1 VLAKTTAAK
10 KGSKMECLFER
21 ALSLSLLFLLFLAA
35 NPSMALEAT
44 TTLNRLTSNNTS
56 ASSSFAAVSN
66 GDIAPGNVSKVSL
79 KKMLPANFNGKVLA
93 HWMPWWKCSES
104 PCDGVHDKRDV
115 LRVHYSTEDPGQLDK
130 IVEDM
135 ISRGYDGIM
144 VAEANSGG
152 ADTAGTVAMS
162 REMPK
167 FPNFYFSV
175 SENHLNKIHSASE
188 QFNQLMSDMAFADSH
203 YFRLQNYLR
212 IDGRPV
218 VYIFDNGSID
228 WARAEVQAPGHPLFI
243 LDGPSH
249 ASDSMGGFYWFGGL
263 PHNAEVSSATALSKL
278 DSFYSQVAANPGRLY
293 SGSFF
298 KGFDDRYAPWSQGRV
313 VDQACGLT
321 FVRSLSAVSTHLAS
335 SPSNL
340 PLLQVATWNDYEE
353 GTEVETGID
362 NCAAVSAGVSGTVV
376 TPVPSFTGVGSEE
389 TVDHYEVY
397 LSRDGKNLMD
407 AGSVAVGGASLDVN
421 TLGLASAAYRVYV
434 QMVGKSHIL
443 NHISPQAE
451 VAVGGASIPGQSSA
465 DIPPPADNT
474 ASVGSTSSAGSTTS
488 VSNRPLVDGKSSTH
502 ISVSSPA
509 EGSSISNPVTLTIST
524 DEPFAVARIQVWDR
538 GVKIVDQINSPS
550 VNASGLQ
557 LSKGVHTLTI
567 NVKDT
572 SMKTKDSLTVTFQV
586 E

>member
-1 VLAKTTAAK
+1 
-10 KGSKMECLFER
+10 MECLFEP

-56 ASSSFAAVSN
+56 ASSSFATVSN

-188 QFNQLMSDMAFADSH
+188 QFNQLMSDMSFADSH

-228 WARAEVQAPGHPLFI
+228 WARAAAQAPGHPLFI

-298 KGFDDRYAPWSQGRV
+298 KGFDDRYAPWTQGRV

-362 NCAAVSAGVSGTVV
+362 NCAAVSAGVSGTVIK
-376 TPVPSFTGVGSEE
+376 PVPSFTGVGSEE

-421 TLGLASAAYRVYV
+421 TLGLASGAYRVYV

-451 VAVGGASIPGQSSA
+451 VAVGGASIPGQSSV
-465 DIPPPADNT
+465 DIPPPADKT
-474 ASVGSTSSAGSTTS
+474 ASVSSTPSTGGTAS
-488 VSNRPLVDGKSSTH
+488 VSNRPLVDGNSSTR

-557 LSKGVHTLTI
+557 LTKGAHTLTI
-567 NVKDT
+567 NVKDA
-572 SMKTKDSLTVTFQV
+572 SMKTKDSVTLNFQV

>member
-1 VLAKTTAAK
+1 
-10 KGSKMECLFER
+10 MECLLQR
-21 ALSLSLLFLLFLAA
+21 ALSLSLLFPLFLAA
-35 NPSMALEAT
+35 NPSMALEVT

-56 ASSSFAAVSN
+56 ASSSFATLSN

-79 KKMLPANFNGKVLA
+79 KKMLPPNFNGKVLA
-93 HWMPWWKCSES
+93 HWMPWWKCSEN

-115 LRVHYSTEDPGQLDK
+115 LRVHYSTEDPAQLDK
-130 IVEDM
+130 IIEDM

-152 ADTAGTVAMS
+152 ADTAGTVAMA

-167 FPNFYFSV
+167 FPDFYFSV

-188 QFNQLMSDMAFADSH
+188 QLNQLMSDMSFADSH
-203 YFRLQNYLR
+203 YFSLQNYLR

-218 VYIFDNGSID
+218 VYIFDNASID
-228 WARAEVQAPGHPLFI
+228 WASAAAQAPGHPLFI

-249 ASDSMGGFYWFGGL
+249 ASGSMGGFYWFGGL
-263 PHNAEVSSATALSKL
+263 PHHAEVSSATALSTL

-298 KGFDDRYAPWSQGRV
+298 KGFDDRYAPWTQGRV

-362 NCAAVSAGVSGTVV
+362 NCAAVSAGVSGTVIK
-376 TPVPSFTGVGSEE
+376 PVPSFTGVGSEE

-397 LSRDGKNLMD
+397 LSRDGNNLMD
-407 AGSVAVGGASLDVN
+407 AGSAAVGGASLDVN
-421 TLGLASAAYRVYV
+421 TSGLASGTYKVYV

-443 NHISPQAE
+443 NHMSPQAE
-451 VAVGGASIPGQSSA
+451 VTVGGASLPGRSST
-465 DIPPPADNT
+465 DITAPAVNT
-474 ASVGSTSSAGSTTS
+474 ASRSSASSAGSTAS
-488 VSNRPLVDGKSSTH
+488 VSNIPLVGGTSSTH

-509 EGSSISNPVTLTIST
+509 DGSNISNPVTLTIST

-538 GVKIVDQINSPS
+538 GVKIVDQMNSPS

-557 LSKGVHTLTI
+557 LSKGTHNLTI
-567 NVKDT
+567 NVKDA
-572 SMKTKDSLTVTFQV
+572 SMKTKDSVTLTFQV

>member
-1 VLAKTTAAK
+1 
-10 KGSKMECLFER
+10 MECLLQR
-21 ALSLSLLFLLFLAA
+21 ALSLSLLFPLFLAA

-56 ASSSFAAVSN
+56 ASSSFATLSN

-130 IVEDM
+130 ILEDM

-152 ADTAGTVAMS
+152 ADTAGTVAMA

-167 FPNFYFSV
+167 FPDFYFSV

-188 QFNQLMSDMAFADSH
+188 QLNQLMSDMSFADSH
-203 YFRLQNYLR
+203 YFSLQNYLR

-218 VYIFDNGSID
+218 VYIFDNASID
-228 WARAEVQAPGHPLFI
+228 WANAAAQAPGHPLFI

-249 ASDSMGGFYWFGGL
+249 ASGSMGGFYWFGGL
-263 PHNAEVSSATALSKL
+263 PHNAQVSSAAALSKL

-298 KGFDDRYAPWSQGRV
+298 KGFDDRYAPWTQGRV

-321 FVRSLSAVSTHLAS
+321 FVRSLSAVSTHLGRS
-335 SPSNL
+335 LSNL

-376 TPVPSFTGVGSEE
+376 KPVPSFTGVGSEE

-407 AGSVAVGGASLDVN
+407 AGLVAVGGASLNVN
-421 TLGLASAAYRVYV
+421 TLGLPSGTYKVYV

-443 NHISPQAE
+443 NHMSPQAE
-451 VAVGGASIPGQSSA
+451 VTIGGASMPGQSSTN
-465 DIPPPADNT
+465 ITTPAVNT
-474 ASVGSTSSAGSTTS
+474 ASGSSTSSAGSTAS
-488 VSNRPLVDGKSSTH
+488 VSDMPLAGGTASTH

-509 EGSSISNPVTLTIST
+509 DGSNISNPVTLTIST

-550 VNASGLQ
+550 VNASGLE
-557 LSKGVHTLTI
+557 LSKGTHTLTI
-567 NVKDT
+567 NVKDA
-572 SMKTKDSLTVTFQV
+572 SMKTKDSVTLTFQV

>member
-1 VLAKTTAAK
+1 
-10 KGSKMECLFER
+10 MECLLPR
-21 ALSLSLLFLLFLAA
+21 GLSLSLLFPLLLAA
-35 NPSMALEAT
+35 SRSMALEAT

-56 ASSSFAAVSN
+56 ASNSFATLSN
-66 GDIAPGNVSKVSL
+66 GDLAPGNVSKVSL
-79 KKMLPANFNGKVLA
+79 KKMLPADFNGKVLA
-93 HWMPWWKCSES
+93 HWMPWWKCAQS

-115 LRVHYSTEDPGQLDK
+115 VRVHYSTEDPGQLDK

-144 VAEANSGG
+144 VAEANTAG
-152 ADTAGTVAMS
+152 ADNAGAVAMAQ
-162 REMPK
+162 EMPK
-167 FPNFYFSV
+167 FPSFYFSV
-175 SENHLNKIHSASE
+175 SENHLNKIQPAGE
-188 QFNQLMSDMAFADSH
+188 QLNKLMSDMSFAESH
-203 YFRLQNYLR
+203 YFSLPNYLR

-218 VYIFDNGSID
+218 VYIFDNASID
-228 WARAEVQAPGHPLFI
+228 WAGAAAQAPGHPLFI

-249 ASDSMGGFYWFGGL
+249 ASGSLGGFYWFGGL
-263 PHNAEVSSATALSKL
+263 PHNAEVSSGEALSKL
-278 DSFYSQVAANPGRLY
+278 HSFYSQVAANPGRIY
-293 SGSFF
+293 SGAFF
-298 KGFDDRYAPWSQGRV
+298 KGFDDRYAPWTQGRV

-321 FVRSLSAVSTHLAS
+321 FVRSLSAVSTYLKRS
-335 SPSNL
+335 SANL

-362 NCAAVSAGVSGTVV
+362 NCAAVSAGVSGTVIK
-376 TPVPSFTGVGSEE
+376 PVPSFTGEGSEE

-421 TLGLASAAYRVYV
+421 TLGLAAGTYKAYV

-443 NHISPQAE
+443 NHISPPAQ
-451 VAVGGASIPGQSSA
+451 VTVGGASSPGQSSA
-465 DIPPPADNT
+465 NITMPADNP
-474 ASVGSTSSAGSTTS
+474 ASAGSTSSAGGT
-488 VSNRPLVDGKSSTH
+488 PSTH

-538 GVKIVDQINSPS
+538 GVKIVDQLNSPA
-550 VNASGLQ
+550 VNSPGLQ
-557 LSKGVHTLTI
+557 LSKGTHTLTI
-567 NVKDT
+567 NVKDA
-572 SMKTKDSLTVTFQV
+572 SMKTQDSVTLNFQV

>member
-1 VLAKTTAAK
+1 
-10 KGSKMECLFER
+10 MECLLQP
-21 ALSLSLLFLLFLAA
+21 ALSLSLLFPLFLAA
-35 NPSMALEAT
+35 NPSMALQG
-44 TTLNRLTSNNTS
+44 TTLNRLTGNNTS
-56 ASSSFAAVSN
+56 ASSSFAALSN
-66 GDIAPGNVSKVSL
+66 GDIAAGNVSKVPL

-130 IVEDM
+130 ILQDM

-152 ADTAGTVAMS
+152 ADTAGTVAMA

-175 SENHLNKIHSASE
+175 SENHLNKMHSASE
-188 QFNQLMSDMAFADSH
+188 QLTQLMSDMSFADSH
-203 YFRLQNYLR
+203 YFSLQNYLR

-218 VYIFDNGSID
+218 VYIFDNASID
-228 WARAEVQAPGHPLFI
+228 WASAAAQAPGHPLFI

-249 ASDSMGGFYWFGGL
+249 ASGSMGGFYWFGGL
-263 PHNAEVSSATALSKL
+263 PRQAEVSSATALSKL

-293 SGSFF
+293 SGAFF
-298 KGFDDRYAPWSQGRV
+298 KGFDDRYAPWTEGRV

-362 NCAAVSAGVSGTVV
+362 NCAAVSAGLSGTVIK
-376 TPVPSFTGVGSEE
+376 PVPSFTGVGSEE

-407 AGSVAVGGASLDVN
+407 MGSAAVGGASLDVN
-421 TLGLASAAYRVYV
+421 TLGLASGTYKVYV

-443 NHISPQAE
+443 NHLSPPAE
-451 VAVGGASIPGQSSA
+451 VTVGGPSMPGQSAASLPGGSST
-465 DIPPPADNT
+465 DMTTPAVNT
-474 ASVGSTSSAGSTTS
+474 ASGSGTSSPGSTAP
-488 VSNRPLVDGKSSTH
+488 VSNLPLVGGTSSTH

-509 EGSSISNPVTLTIST
+509 DGSNISNPVTLTIST

-538 GVKIVDQINSPS
+538 GVKIVDQLNSPS

-557 LSKGVHTLTI
+557 LSKGTHNLTI
-567 NVKDT
+567 NVKDA
-572 SMKTKDSLTVTFQV
+572 SMKTQDSVTLNFQV

>member
-1 VLAKTTAAK
+1 
-10 KGSKMECLFER
+10 MECLLQR
-21 ALSLSLLFLLFLAA
+21 ALSLSLLFPLFLAA
-35 NPSMALEAT
+35 NPSMALEVT
-44 TTLNRLTSNNTS
+44 TTLSRLTSNNTS
-56 ASSSFAAVSN
+56 ASSSFATVSN

-115 LRVHYSTEDPGQLDK
+115 LRVHYSTEDPRQLDK
-130 IVEDM
+130 ILEDM

-152 ADTAGTVAMS
+152 ADTAGTVAMA
-162 REMPK
+162 REMSK

-175 SENHLNKIHSASE
+175 SENHLDKIQSAGE
-188 QFNQLMSDMAFADSH
+188 QLNQLMSDMSFADGH
-203 YFRLQNYLR
+203 YFSLPNYLR

-218 VYIFDNGSID
+218 VYIFDNASID
-228 WARAEVQAPGHPLFI
+228 WAGAAAQAPGHPLFI

-249 ASDSMGGFYWFGGL
+249 ASGSVGGFYWFGGL
-263 PHNAEVSSATALSKL
+263 PHNAQVSSAEALSKL
-278 DSFYSQVAANPGRLY
+278 HSFYSQVAANPGRLY

-298 KGFDDRYAPWSQGRV
+298 KGFDDRYAPWTKGRV

-321 FVRSLSAVSTHLAS
+321 FVRSLSAVSTYLGRS
-335 SPSNL
+335 FSNL

-376 TPVPSFTGVGSEE
+376 KPVPSFTGVGSEE

-407 AGSVAVGGASLDVN
+407 AGSAAVGGASLNVN
-421 TLGLASAAYRVYV
+421 TLGLPSGTYKVYV

-443 NHISPQAE
+443 NHMSPQAE
-451 VAVGGASIPGQSSA
+451 VTVDGASMPGQSSA
-465 DIPPPADNT
+465 SLPGRSSTDITTPAVNT
-474 ASVGSTSSAGSTTS
+474 ASVSSAPSAGSTA
-488 VSNRPLVDGKSSTH
+488 STH

-509 EGSSISNPVTLTIST
+509 GGSNISNPVTLTIST

-538 GVKIVDQINSPS
+538 GVKIVDQMNSPS

-557 LSKGVHTLTI
+557 LSKGTHNLTI
-567 NVKDT
+567 NVKDA
-572 SMKTKDSLTVTFQV
+572 SMKTKDSVTLTFQV

>member
-1 VLAKTTAAK
+1 
-10 KGSKMECLFER
+10 MECLLQR
-21 ALSLSLLFLLFLAA
+21 ALSLSLLFPLFLAA
-35 NPSMALEAT
+35 NPSMALEVT

-56 ASSSFAAVSN
+56 ASSSFATLSN

-79 KKMLPANFNGKVLA
+79 KKMLPPNFNGKVLA
-93 HWMPWWKCSES
+93 HWMPWWKCSEN

-115 LRVHYSTEDPGQLDK
+115 LRVHYSTEDPAQLDK
-130 IVEDM
+130 IIEDM

-152 ADTAGTVAMS
+152 ADTAGTVAMA

-167 FPNFYFSV
+167 FPDFYFSV

-188 QFNQLMSDMAFADSH
+188 QLNQLMSDMSFADSH
-203 YFRLQNYLR
+203 YFSLQNYLR

-218 VYIFDNGSID
+218 VYIFDNASID
-228 WARAEVQAPGHPLFI
+228 WASAAAQAPGHPLFI

-249 ASDSMGGFYWFGGL
+249 ASGSMGGFYWFGGL
-263 PHNAEVSSATALSKL
+263 PHHAEVSSATALSTL

-298 KGFDDRYAPWSQGRV
+298 KGFDDRYAPWTQGRV

-362 NCAAVSAGVSGTVV
+362 NCAAVSAGVSGTVIK
-376 TPVPSFTGVGSEE
+376 PVPSFTGVGSEE

-397 LSRDGKNLMD
+397 LSRDGNNLMD
-407 AGSVAVGGASLDVN
+407 AGSAAVGGASLDVN
-421 TLGLASAAYRVYV
+421 TSGLASGTYKVYV

-443 NHISPQAE
+443 NHMSPQAE
-451 VAVGGASIPGQSSA
+451 VTVGGASLPGRSSM
-465 DIPPPADNT
+465 DITAPAVNT
-474 ASVGSTSSAGSTTS
+474 ASRSSASSAGSTAS
-488 VSNRPLVDGKSSTH
+488 VSNIPLVGGTSSTH

-509 EGSSISNPVTLTIST
+509 DGSNISNPVTLTIST

-538 GVKIVDQINSPS
+538 GVKIVDQMNSPS

-557 LSKGVHTLTI
+557 LSKGTHNLTI
-567 NVKDT
+567 NVKDA
-572 SMKTKDSLTVTFQV
+572 SMKTKDSVTLTFQV

>member
-1 VLAKTTAAK
+1 MTRWHSL
-10 KGSKMECLFER
+10 GSKT
-21 ALSLSLLFLLFLAA
+21 ALSLSLLFPLFLAA
-35 NPSMALEAT
+35 NPSMALEGT
-44 TTLNRLTSNNTS
+44 TTLSRLTSNNTS
-56 ASSSFAAVSN
+56 ASSSFATLSN
-66 GDIAPGNVSKVSL
+66 GDITPGNVSKVSL

-93 HWMPWWKCSES
+93 HWMPWWKCSQS

-130 IVEDM
+130 IIEDM

-144 VAEANSGG
+144 VAEANTAG
-152 ADTAGTVAMS
+152 ADAAGTVAMAQ
-162 REMPK
+162 EMPK
-167 FPNFYFSV
+167 YPNFYFSV
-175 SENHLNKIHSASE
+175 SENHLNKIHSAGE
-188 QFNQLMSDMAFADSH
+188 QLNQLMSDMSFADSH
-203 YFRLQNYLR
+203 YFSLQNYLR
-212 IDGRPV
+212 INGRPV

-228 WARAEVQAPGHPLFI
+228 WASAAAQAPGHPLFI

-249 ASDSMGGFYWFGGL
+249 ASGSVGGFYWFGGL
-263 PHNAEVSSATALSKL
+263 AHNAEVSSAEALGKL
-278 DSFYSQVAANPGRLY
+278 ASFYSQVAANPGRLY

-298 KGFDDRYAPWSQGRV
+298 KGFDDRFAPWGQGRV

-321 FVRSLSAVSTHLAS
+321 FVRSLSAVSTYLRTS
-335 SPSNL
+335 SANL

-376 TPVPSFTGVGSEE
+376 RPVPSFSGVGSEE

-397 LSRDGKNLMD
+397 LSKDGRNLMD

-421 TLGLASAAYRVYV
+421 TLGLPSGTYQAYV

-443 NHISPQAE
+443 NHMSTQAE
-451 VAVGGASIPGQSSA
+451 VTVGGTSMSGRSSTVSSRSSTVSTASVSDMPSAGGASSP
-465 DIPPPADNT
+465 
-474 ASVGSTSSAGSTTS
+474 
-488 VSNRPLVDGKSSTH
+488 H

-509 EGSSISNPVTLTIST
+509 DGSSIANPVTLTIST
-524 DEPFAVARIQVWDR
+524 DEPFAVARIQVWDQ

-550 VNASGLQ
+550 VNVPDLQ
-557 LSKGVHTLTI
+557 LSKGPHTLTI
-567 NVKDT
+567 NVKDA
-572 SMKTKDSLTVTFQV
+572 SMKTKDSVTLTFQV

>member
-1 VLAKTTAAK
+1 
-10 KGSKMECLFER
+10 
-21 ALSLSLLFLLFLAA
+21 
-35 NPSMALEAT
+35 
-44 TTLNRLTSNNTS
+44 
-56 ASSSFAAVSN
+56 
-66 GDIAPGNVSKVSL
+66 
-79 KKMLPANFNGKVLA
+79 MLPANFNGKVLA

-130 IVEDM
+130 ILQDM

-152 ADTAGTVAMS
+152 ADTAGTVAMA

-175 SENHLNKIHSASE
+175 SENHLNKMHSASE
-188 QFNQLMSDMAFADSH
+188 QLTQLMSDMSFADSH
-203 YFRLQNYLR
+203 YFSLQNYLR

-218 VYIFDNGSID
+218 VYIFDNASID
-228 WARAEVQAPGHPLFI
+228 WASAAAQAPGHPLFI

-249 ASDSMGGFYWFGGL
+249 ASGSMGGFYWFGGL
-263 PHNAEVSSATALSKL
+263 PRQAEVSSATALSKL

-293 SGSFF
+293 SGAFF
-298 KGFDDRYAPWSQGRV
+298 KGFDDRYAPWTEGRV

-362 NCAAVSAGVSGTVV
+362 NCAAVSAGLSGTVIK
-376 TPVPSFTGVGSEE
+376 PVPSFTGVGSEE

-407 AGSVAVGGASLDVN
+407 MGSAAVGGASLDVN
-421 TLGLASAAYRVYV
+421 TLGLASGTYKVYV

-443 NHISPQAE
+443 NHLSPPAE
-451 VAVGGASIPGQSSA
+451 VTVGGPSMPGQSAASLPGGSST
-465 DIPPPADNT
+465 DMTTPAVNT
-474 ASVGSTSSAGSTTS
+474 ASGSGTSSPGSTAP
-488 VSNRPLVDGKSSTH
+488 VSNLPLVGGTSSTH

-509 EGSSISNPVTLTIST
+509 DGSNISNPVTLTIST

-538 GVKIVDQINSPS
+538 GVKIVDQLNSPS

-557 LSKGVHTLTI
+557 LSKGTHNLTI
-567 NVKDT
+567 NVKDA
-572 SMKTKDSLTVTFQV
+572 SMKTKDSVTLTFQV

>member
-1 VLAKTTAAK
+1 
-10 KGSKMECLFER
+10 MECLLQP
-21 ALSLSLLFLLFLAA
+21 ALSLSLLFPLFLAA
-35 NPSMALEAT
+35 NPSMALEVT
-44 TTLNRLTSNNTS
+44 TTLNRLASNNTS
-56 ASSSFAAVSN
+56 ASSSFATLSN

-130 IVEDM
+130 ILEDM

-152 ADTAGTVAMS
+152 ANTAGTVAMA

-167 FPNFYFSV
+167 FPEFYFSV

-188 QFNQLMSDMAFADSH
+188 QLNQLMSDMSFADSH
-203 YFRLQNYLR
+203 YFSLQNYLR

-218 VYIFDNGSID
+218 VYIFDNASID
-228 WARAEVQAPGHPLFI
+228 WASAAAQAPGHPLFI

-249 ASDSMGGFYWFGGL
+249 GSGSMGGFYWFGDL
-263 PHNAEVSSATALSKL
+263 PHHAEVSSATALSKL

-298 KGFDDRYAPWSQGRV
+298 KGFDDRYAPWTLGRV

-321 FVRSLSAVSTHLAS
+321 FVRSLSAVSTYLGRS
-335 SPSNL
+335 FSNL

-362 NCAAVSAGVSGTVV
+362 NCAAVSAGVSGTVIK
-376 TPVPSFTGVGSEE
+376 PVPSFTGVGSEE

-407 AGSVAVGGASLDVN
+407 AGSAAVGGASLDVN
-421 TLGLASAAYRVYV
+421 TLGLASGTYKVYV

-443 NHISPQAE
+443 NHMSPQAE
-451 VAVGGASIPGQSSA
+451 VTVGRASMPGQSSA
-465 DIPPPADNT
+465 SLPGRSSTDITTPAINT
-474 ASVGSTSSAGSTTS
+474 ASGSSTSSAASTAS
-488 VSNRPLVDGKSSTH
+488 VSNMPLAGGTSSTH

-509 EGSSISNPVTLTIST
+509 GGSNISNPVTLTIST

-538 GVKIVDQINSPS
+538 GVKIVDQMNSPS

-557 LSKGVHTLTI
+557 LSKGTHTLTI
-567 NVKDT
+567 NVKDA
-572 SMKTKDSLTVTFQV
+572 SMKTKDSVTLTFQV

>member
-1 VLAKTTAAK
+1 
-10 KGSKMECLFER
+10 MECLLQR
-21 ALSLSLLFLLFLAA
+21 ALSLSLLFPLFLAA
-35 NPSMALEAT
+35 NPSMALEVT

-56 ASSSFAAVSN
+56 ASSSFATVSN

-93 HWMPWWKCSES
+93 HWMPWWKCSQS

-115 LRVHYSTEDPGQLDK
+115 LRVHYSTEDPRQLDK
-130 IVEDM
+130 ILEDM

-152 ADTAGTVAMS
+152 ADTAGTVAMA

-175 SENHLNKIHSASE
+175 SENHLDKIQSAGE
-188 QFNQLMSDMAFADSH
+188 QLNQLMSDMSFADSH
-203 YFRLQNYLR
+203 YFSLPNYLR

-218 VYIFDNGSID
+218 VYIFDNASID
-228 WARAEVQAPGHPLFI
+228 WASAAAQAPGHPLFI

-249 ASDSMGGFYWFGGL
+249 ASGSVGGFYWFGGL
-263 PHNAEVSSATALSKL
+263 PHNAQVSSAEALSKL
-278 DSFYSQVAANPGRLY
+278 HSFYSQVAANPRRLY

-298 KGFDDRYAPWSQGRV
+298 KGFDDRYAPWTKGRV

-376 TPVPSFTGVGSEE
+376 KPVPSFTGVGSEE

-407 AGSVAVGGASLDVN
+407 AGSVAVGGASLNVN
-421 TLGLASAAYRVYV
+421 TLGLPSGTYKVYV

-443 NHISPQAE
+443 NHMSPQAE
-451 VAVGGASIPGQSSA
+451 VTAGGASMPGQSSA
-465 DIPPPADNT
+465 SLPGRSSTDITTPAVNT
-474 ASVGSTSSAGSTTS
+474 ASVSSTPSAGSTAS
-488 VSNRPLVDGKSSTH
+488 VSDVPLADGTASTH

-509 EGSSISNPVTLTIST
+509 DGSNISNPVTLTIST

-538 GVKIVDQINSPS
+538 GVKIVDQMNSPS

-557 LSKGVHTLTI
+557 LSKGTHNLTI
-567 NVKDT
+567 NVKDA
-572 SMKTKDSLTVTFQV
+572 SMKTKDSVTLTFQV